1 MLDLLCICFCFFD
14 IGFIYDTMI
23 QIQIWGDFE
32 CPYSYLQTV
41 ALAKLKERYQD
52 GVEIIWRA
60 IELAPTIG
68 TVPPTETYLSKL
80 QQAAAEP
87 IVQEEQLVLNAPS
100 FLTYTWLAQESVCFA
115 NQYGKSLQLALA
127 IFKSVFSQGSNI
139 SNEDEIISLAE
150 QVGIEPMALRE
161 AFDNGVL
168 TKQVIADEEE
178 FKANGFQG
186 VPAMLIG
193 EKNFSPK
200 SFMPVT
206 GYTAVD
212 ELEKLIP
219 KKSLAG

>member
-1 MLDLLCICFCFFD
+1 
-14 IGFIYDTMI
+14 MI

-32 CPYSYLQTV
+32 CPYSYLQTM

-52 GVEIIWRA
+52 GIEIIWRA
-60 IELAPTIG
+60 IELTPTVG
-68 TVPPTETYLSKL
+68 TMPPSESYLNKL

-87 IVQEEQLVLNAPS
+87 FVQEEQVVLNAPA

-115 NQYGKSLQLALA
+115 NKHGKSLQLALA
-127 IFKSVFSQGSNI
+127 IFKSVFSQDGNI
-139 SNEDEIISLAE
+139 TNEDEIIKLAE
-150 QVGIEPMALRE
+150 QVGIEPDALRE
-161 AFDNGVL
+161 AFDDGIV

-200 SFMPVT
+200 SFVPVT
-206 GYTAVD
+206 GFTTTD

-219 KKSLAG
+219 KKSLTASI

>member
-1 MLDLLCICFCFFD
+1 
-14 IGFIYDTMI
+14 MI

-52 GVEIIWRA
+52 GIEIIWRA
-60 IELAPTIG
+60 IELTPTIG
-68 TVPPTETYLSKL
+68 AAPPSDTYLNKL
-80 QQAAAEP
+80 QQAVAEP
-87 IVQEEQLVLNAPS
+87 IVQAEQLVLKAPT

-115 NQYGKSLQLALA
+115 NKHGKSLQLALA
-127 IFKSVFSQGSNI
+127 IFKSVFSQGGNI
-139 SNEDEIISLAE
+139 SNEDEIIKLAE
-150 QVGIEPMALRE
+150 QVGIEPDALRE
-161 AFDNGVL
+161 AFDDGVV
-168 TKQVIADEEE
+168 TKQVIADEGE

-206 GYTAVD
+206 GYTNVD

-219 KKSLAG
+219 IKSLLGNT

>member
-1 MLDLLCICFCFFD
+1 
-14 IGFIYDTMI
+14 MI

-52 GVEIIWRA
+52 GIEIIWRA
-60 IELAPTIG
+60 IELTPTIG
-68 TVPPTETYLSKL
+68 TMPPSESYLKKL

-87 IVQEEQLVLNAPS
+87 IVQEEQLVLNAPT

-115 NQYGKSLQLALA
+115 NKHGKSLQLALA
-127 IFKSVFSQGSNI
+127 IFKSVFSQGANI
-139 SNEDEIISLAE
+139 SNEDEIIALAE
-150 QVGIEPMALRE
+150 QVGVEPKALRE
-161 AFDNGVL
+161 AFDDGVV

-206 GYTAVD
+206 GFTNVD

-219 KKSLAG
+219 IKSLLGNT

>member
-1 MLDLLCICFCFFD
+1 
-14 IGFIYDTMI
+14 MI

-52 GVEIIWRA
+52 GIEIIWRA
-60 IELAPTIG
+60 IELTPTIG
-68 TVPPTETYLSKL
+68 TTPPSESYLKKL

-87 IVQEEQLVLNAPS
+87 IVQEEKLVLNAPT

-115 NQYGKSLQLALA
+115 NKYGKSLQLALA
-127 IFKSVFSQGSNI
+127 IFKAVFSKGANI
-139 SNEDEIISLAE
+139 SNEDEIIALAE
-150 QVGIEPMALRE
+150 QVGVEPNALRE
-161 AFDNGVL
+161 AFDDGVV

-206 GYTAVD
+206 GFTNVD

-219 KKSLAG
+219 IKSLLGNT

>member
-1 MLDLLCICFCFFD
+1 
-14 IGFIYDTMI
+14 MI

-52 GVEIIWRA
+52 GIEIIWRA
-60 IELAPTIG
+60 IELTPTVG
-68 TVPPTETYLSKL
+68 TMPPSESYLNKL

-87 IVQEEQLVLNAPS
+87 FVQEEQVVLNAPA

-115 NQYGKSLQLALA
+115 NKHGKSLQLALA
-127 IFKSVFSQGSNI
+127 IFKSVFSQDGNI
-139 SNEDEIISLAE
+139 TNEDEIIKLAE
-150 QVGIEPMALRE
+150 QVGIEPDALRE
-161 AFDNGVL
+161 AFDDGVV

-200 SFMPVT
+200 SFVPVT
-206 GYTAVD
+206 GFTTTD

-219 KKSLAG
+219 KRSFASPSWVNHYQNRLFLR

>member
-1 MLDLLCICFCFFD
+1 
-14 IGFIYDTMI
+14 MI

-52 GVEIIWRA
+52 GIEIIWRA
-60 IELAPTIG
+60 IELTPTIG
-68 TVPPTETYLSKL
+68 TMPPSDSYLKKL
-80 QQAAAEP
+80 QQAAAES
-87 IVQEEQLVLNAPS
+87 IVQEEELVLNAPS

-115 NQYGKSLQLALA
+115 NKHGKSLQLALA
-127 IFKSVFSQGSNI
+127 IFKAVFSQGANI
-139 SNEDEIISLAE
+139 SNEDEIIKLAE
-150 QVGIEPMALRE
+150 QVGVEPNALRE
-161 AFDNGVL
+161 AFDDGVV

-206 GYTAVD
+206 GFTNLD

-219 KKSLAG
+219 MKSLLGNT

>member
-1 MLDLLCICFCFFD
+1 
-14 IGFIYDTMI
+14 MI

-52 GVEIIWRA
+52 GIEIIWRA
-60 IELAPTIG
+60 IELTPTIG
-68 TVPPTETYLSKL
+68 AMPPSDSYLKKL

-87 IVQEEQLVLNAPS
+87 IVEEEQLVLNAPS

-115 NQYGKSLQLALA
+115 NKHGKSLQLALA
-127 IFKSVFSQGSNI
+127 IFKAVFSQGANI
-139 SNEDEIISLAE
+139 SNEDEIITLAE
-150 QVGIEPMALRE
+150 QVGVEPKALRE
-161 AFDNGVL
+161 AFDDGVV

-206 GYTAVD
+206 GFTNVD

-219 KKSLAG
+219 MKSLLGNT

>member
-1 MLDLLCICFCFFD
+1 
-14 IGFIYDTMI
+14 MI

-52 GVEIIWRA
+52 GIEIIWRA
-60 IELAPTIG
+60 IELTPTIG
-68 TVPPTETYLSKL
+68 TMPPSESYLKKL
-80 QQAAAEP
+80 QQAAAESL
-87 IVQEEQLVLNAPS
+87 VQEEQLVLNAPT

-115 NQYGKSLQLALA
+115 NKHGKSLQLALA
-127 IFKSVFSQGSNI
+127 IFKAVFSQGANI

-150 QVGIEPMALRE
+150 QVGVEPNALRE
-161 AFDNGVL
+161 AFDDGVV

-206 GYTAVD
+206 GFTNLD

-219 KKSLAG
+219 MKSLLGNT

>member
-1 MLDLLCICFCFFD
+1 
-14 IGFIYDTMI
+14 MI

-52 GVEIIWRA
+52 GIEIIWRA
-60 IELAPTIG
+60 IELTPTIG
-68 TVPPTETYLSKL
+68 TMPPTETYLKKL

-87 IVQEEQLVLNAPS
+87 IVQEQQLVLNAPT

-115 NQYGKSLQLALA
+115 NKHGKSLQLALA
-127 IFKSVFSQGSNI
+127 IFKAVFSQGGNI
-139 SNEDEIISLAE
+139 SNEDEIIALAE
-150 QVGIEPMALRE
+150 QVGIEPSALRE
-161 AFDNGVL
+161 AFDDGVA

-200 SFMPVT
+200 SFVPVT
-206 GYTAVD
+206 GYTNVD
-212 ELEKLIP
+212 ELEQLIP
-219 KKSLAG
+219 IKSLLGNA

>member
-1 MLDLLCICFCFFD
+1 
-14 IGFIYDTMI
+14 MI

-52 GVEIIWRA
+52 GIEIIWRA
-60 IELAPTIG
+60 IELTPAIG
-68 TVPPTETYLSKL
+68 TMPPSEFYLKKL

-87 IVQEEQLVLNAPS
+87 IVQEQQLVLNAPT

-115 NQYGKSLQLALA
+115 NKHGKSLQLALA
-127 IFKSVFSQGSNI
+127 IFKAVFSQGANI
-139 SNEDEIISLAE
+139 SNEDEIITLAE
-150 QVGIEPMALRE
+150 QVGVEPNALRE
-161 AFDNGVL
+161 AFDDGVV

-206 GYTAVD
+206 GYTNLD

-219 KKSLAG
+219 LKSLLGNT

>member
-1 MLDLLCICFCFFD
+1 
-14 IGFIYDTMI
+14 MI

-52 GVEIIWRA
+52 GIEIIWRA
-60 IELAPTIG
+60 IELTPTIG
-68 TVPPTETYLSKL
+68 TMPPSDSYLKKL
-80 QQAAAEP
+80 QEAATES
-87 IVQEEQLVLNAPS
+87 IVQEEQLVLNAPT

-115 NQYGKSLQLALA
+115 NKHGKSLQLALA
-127 IFKSVFSQGSNI
+127 IFKAVFSQGANI
-139 SNEDEIISLAE
+139 SNEDEIIKLAE
-150 QVGIEPMALRE
+150 QVGVEPNALRE
-161 AFDNGVL
+161 AFDDGVV

-206 GYTAVD
+206 GLTNLD

-219 KKSLAG
+219 IKSLLGNT

>member
-1 MLDLLCICFCFFD
+1 
-14 IGFIYDTMI
+14 MI

-52 GVEIIWRA
+52 GIEIIWRA
-60 IELAPTIG
+60 IELTPTIG
-68 TVPPTETYLSKL
+68 TMPPSESYLKKL

-87 IVQEEQLVLNAPS
+87 IVQENQLELNAPT

-115 NQYGKSLQLALA
+115 NKHGKSLQLALA
-127 IFKSVFSQGSNI
+127 IFKAVFSQGANI
-139 SNEDEIISLAE
+139 SNEDEIIALAE
-150 QVGIEPMALRE
+150 QVGVEPNSLRE
-161 AFDNGVL
+161 AFDDGVV

-206 GYTAVD
+206 GYTNLD

-219 KKSLAG
+219 IKSLLGNS

>member
-1 MLDLLCICFCFFD
+1 
-14 IGFIYDTMI
+14 MI

-52 GVEIIWRA
+52 GIEIIWRA
-60 IELAPTIG
+60 IELAPTVG
-68 TVPPTETYLSKL
+68 TAPPSDTYLNKL
-80 QQAAAEP
+80 QQAVAEP
-87 IVQEEQLVLNAPS
+87 IVQSEQLVLKAPT

-115 NQYGKSLQLALA
+115 NKHGKSLQLALA
-127 IFKSVFSQGSNI
+127 IFKAVFSQGANI
-139 SNEDEIISLAE
+139 SNEDEIIKLAE
-150 QVGIEPMALRE
+150 QVGIEPDALRG
-161 AFDNGVL
+161 AFDDGVV

-200 SFMPVT
+200 SFVPVT
-206 GYTAVD
+206 GFTTVD

-219 KKSLAG
+219 SRTLSSGA

>member
-1 MLDLLCICFCFFD
+1 
-14 IGFIYDTMI
+14 MI

-52 GVEIIWRA
+52 GIEIIWRA
-60 IELAPTIG
+60 IELTPTIG
-68 TVPPTETYLSKL
+68 TMPPSDSYLKKL
-80 QQAAAEP
+80 QQAAAES

-115 NQYGKSLQLALA
+115 NKHGKSLQLALA
-127 IFKSVFSQGSNI
+127 IFKAVFSQGANI
-139 SNEDEIISLAE
+139 SNEDEIIKLAE
-150 QVGIEPMALRE
+150 QVGVEPNALRE
-161 AFDNGVL
+161 AFDDGVV

-206 GYTAVD
+206 GFTNLD

-219 KKSLAG
+219 MKSLLGNT

>member
-1 MLDLLCICFCFFD
+1 
-14 IGFIYDTMI
+14 MI

-52 GVEIIWRA
+52 GIEIIWRA
-60 IELAPTIG
+60 VELTPTIG
-68 TVPPTETYLSKL
+68 TMPPSDTYLNKL
-80 QQAAAEP
+80 QQAVSEP
-87 IVQEEQLVLNAPS
+87 IVQENQLVLKAPT

-115 NQYGKSLQLALA
+115 NKHGKSLQLALA
-127 IFKSVFSQGSNI
+127 IFKAVFSQGANI
-139 SNEDEIISLAE
+139 SNEDEIIKLAE
-150 QVGIEPMALRE
+150 QVGIEPDALRE
-161 AFDNGVL
+161 AFDDGVV

-178 FKANGFQG
+178 FNANGFQG

-206 GYTAVD
+206 GFATVD

-219 KKSLAG
+219 SRTLSSGT

>member
-1 MLDLLCICFCFFD
+1 
-14 IGFIYDTMI
+14 MI

-52 GVEIIWRA
+52 GIEVIWRA
-60 IELAPTIG
+60 IELAPTVG
-68 TVPPTETYLSKL
+68 TAPPSDTYLNKL
-80 QQAAAEP
+80 QQAVAEP
-87 IVQEEQLVLNAPS
+87 IVQSEQLVLKAPT

-115 NQYGKSLQLALA
+115 NKHGKSLQLALA
-127 IFKSVFSQGSNI
+127 IFKAVFSQGANI
-139 SNEDEIISLAE
+139 SNEDEIIKLAA
-150 QVGIEPMALRE
+150 QVGIEPEALRE
-161 AFDNGVL
+161 AFDDGVV

-178 FKANGFQG
+178 FKANGFQC

-200 SFMPVT
+200 SFVPVT
-206 GYTAVD
+206 GFTTVD

-219 KKSLAG
+219 SRTLSGGA